1 MRHNLGLFALVLVLM
16 PTSGFGAK
24 IQNDFDNAVDF
35 SNYTTYAWVKGTAVT
50 NATVHDRIVHGVDDK
65 LSQRWLRG
73 IQANPDLYVI
83 YHGSATGEVVVDMS
97 SFGYTY
103 RSSWMWGGKIGR
115 SDTGVQTY
123 PQGTLVI
130 DIWEA
135 KTRRLIWRGVA
146 TDSIVTDPTRAL
158 DGINSGLQKMFLEY
172 PPPKR

>member
-1 MRHNLGLFALVLVLM
+1 MSCKVRLFVLVLVLI
-16 PTSGFGAK
+16 PALSFGAK

-35 SNYTTYAWVKGTAVT
+35 SNYTTYAWVKGTAVA
-50 NATVHDRIVHGVDDK
+50 NATLHDRIVNAVEGE
-65 LSQRWLRG
+65 LSKRWLRG

-83 YHGSATGEVVVDMS
+83 YHGSAKREVVIDMS

-103 RSSWMWGGKIGR
+103 RSSWLWGGKIGR
-115 SDTGVQTY
+115 SDTGIQTY
-123 PQGTLVI
+123 PQGTLVV

-146 TDSIVTDPTRAL
+146 TDSVTTEPARSL
-158 DGINSGLQKMFLEY
+158 DAINSGLQKMFLKY